1 MAFIKKLA
9 IQLRAKMRRKGDG
22 GKGDPEKNDEVIR
35 RWGDRGERLIWRQ
48 GDKKMKDRQLN

>member
-22 GKGDPEKNDEVIR
+22 GKGDPEKNDGVIR
-35 RWGDRGERLIWRQ
+35 RWGDRGERL
-48 GDKKMKDRQLN
+48 KVN